1 MIALLL
7 SAQILAGSALAATPP
22 SPPQPSIL
30 RPSNEL
36 IRVLPGKQVCMDHPG
51 QVEVSLKT
59 TPTALYRQGDR
70 PAKGLRKWADYPDGA
85 LCAVEA
91 GR

>member
-1 MIALLL
+1 MVTP
-7 SAQILAGSALAATPP
+7 ALAAPNATTLSYVVAPDGK
-22 SPPQPSIL
+22 S
-30 RPSNEL
+30 L
-36 IRVLPGKQVCMDHPG
+36 IRTLPGKQVCMSHPG

-59 TPTALYRQGDR
+59 TPTALYREGDR
-70 PAKGLRKWADYPDGA
+70 PAKGLKKWADYPDGS